1 MFETLFSPDVLIP
14 LTVASLV
21 GFVGSLIVIPII
33 LVRLPE
39 DFFDDR
45 RPRTWMQDHHPVLQI
60 VGHLVK
66 NVLGV
71 VFLLAGL
78 AMLFLPGQGL
88 LTMLIGISMLDFPGK
103 RRLERRL
110 IGQPSVLGAIN
121 KLRDKFRKP
130 PLIVA
135 GDD

>member
-1 MFETLFSPDVLIP
+1 MFETLFSTDVLIP

-66 NVLGV
+66 NVIGV

-121 KLRDKFRKP
+121 KLRDKFQKP